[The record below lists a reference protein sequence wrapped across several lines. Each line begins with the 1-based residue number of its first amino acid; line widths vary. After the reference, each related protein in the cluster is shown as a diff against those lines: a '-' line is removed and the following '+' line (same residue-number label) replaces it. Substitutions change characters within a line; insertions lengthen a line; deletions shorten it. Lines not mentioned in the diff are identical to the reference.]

1 MNSLHKNTFFSSH
14 FSLNCRGKLL
24 SLEKPIVMGILNI
37 TPDSFYDGGKHKGI
51 HEILLHVEKMLSEGA
66 SVIDIGAASTKPGAK
81 KISAADEKKR
91 LLPVLKK
98 IIKKSPDALIS
109 IDTYN
114 SETAIA
120 SVGEGACMIND
131 VSAGRFDK
139 KMFGTIAKLN
149 VPYIIM
155 HMQGTPADMQ
165 KNPKYN
171 DVVKEVMYFLSE
183 KVNLLKQT
191 GVSDI
196 IIDPGFGFG
205 KTVQHNY
212 ELLHHLDLFRAFEL
226 PILAGLSRKSMINK
240 VLGTMPE
247 NALNGTTALNTIALI
262 KGANILRVHDVKEA
276 TEIIK
281 LVSKLTLL
289 A

>member
-1 MNSLHKNTFFSSH
+1 MNSLHKNTFFSSQ

-24 SLEKPIVMGILNI
+24 SLERPIVMGILNI
-37 TPDSFYDGGKHKGI
+37 TPDSFYDGGKHNGMD
-51 HEILLHVEKMLSEGA
+51 EILLHTEKMLHEGA
-66 SVIDIGAASTKPGAK
+66 TIIDIGAASTKPGAN

-98 IIKKSPDALIS
+98 IVKQFPGSVIS

-120 SVGEGACMIND
+120 SFNEGAHMIND

-149 VPYIIM
+149 VPYVIM
-155 HMQGTPADMQ
+155 HMQGTPANMQ
-165 KNPKYN
+165 MDPKYH

-183 KVNLLKQT
+183 KVNGLKQL
-191 GVSDI
+191 GVNDI

-205 KTVQHNY
+205 KTVEHNY
-212 ELLHHLDLFRAFEL
+212 ELLKHLELFRTFEL
-226 PILAGLSRKSMINK
+226 PVLAGVSRKSMINK
-240 VLGTMPE
+240 VLGTKPE
-247 NALNGTTALNTIALI
+247 NALNGTTALNTVALM
-262 KGANILRVHDVKEA
+262 KGVNILRVHDVKEA
-276 TEIIK
+276 MDTVK
-281 LVSKLTLL
+281 LFNTLNKK
-289 A
+289 